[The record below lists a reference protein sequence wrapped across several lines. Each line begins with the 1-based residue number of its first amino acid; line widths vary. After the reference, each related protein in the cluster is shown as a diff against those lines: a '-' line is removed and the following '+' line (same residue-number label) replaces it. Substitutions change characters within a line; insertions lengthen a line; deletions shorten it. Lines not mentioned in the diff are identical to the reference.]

1 MQYAKTIQTAAAA
14 LAALA
19 LTACAST
26 AKPSATAP
34 IKTVAVLEMPS
45 APFGLLVEHERPARP
60 AGGSPEQLLNHAVQY
75 GAYCQKLEAQVSG
88 WQAWYRQGAKTE

>member
-1 MQYAKTIQTAAAA
+1 M
-14 LAALA
+14 A

-26 AKPSATAP
+26 AKPSVTTP
-34 IKTVAVLEMPS
+34 IKTVAVPEIPP
-45 APFGLLVEHERPARP
+45 APFELLAEHERPARP

-88 WQAWYRQGAKTE
+88 WQAWYRKGSLKTKEKAD

>member
-1 MQYAKTIQTAAAA
+1 M
-14 LAALA
+14 A

-26 AKPSATAP
+26 AKPSVTAP
-34 IKTVAVLEMPS
+34 IKTVAVPEIPP
-45 APFGLLVEHERPARP
+45 APFELLAEHERPARP

-88 WQAWYRQGAKTE
+88 WQAWYRKGSLKTKEKAD

>member
-1 MQYAKTIQTAAAA
+1 MQYVKTMQTAAA

-34 IKTVAVLEMPS
+34 IKTVSVPAMPS
-45 APFGLLVEHERPARP
+45 APFGLLAEHGRPARP

-75 GAYCQKLEAQVSG
+75 GAYCQQLAAQVAG
-88 WQAWYRQGAKTE
+88 WQAWYRRGVKTE

>member
-1 MQYAKTIQTAAAA
+1 MRYTKTMQTAAA

-26 AKPSATAP
+26 AKPSVTMP
-34 IKTVAVLEMPS
+34 IKTVAVPEIPP
-45 APFGLLVEHERPARP
+45 APFELLAEHEHPARP

-75 GAYCQKLEAQVSG
+75 GAYCQKLQMQVSG